1 MSPVLIIII
10 GMIVVLVGILVIR
23 LHPVLS
29 LLIGALVVG
38 LLTSPSLLL
47 VYAAGKNLSP
57 AQTAA
62 LLNQSLGERIA
73 IGFGDTCAKIGLL
86 IVLASITGKCLLDSG
101 AAERIVRTLLKVSG
115 EKKAPAAL
123 MISSFTLGIPIF
135 VDTVYLLMIPLVR
148 AMGVRNTRSYAL
160 YIMAMIAGGTITHS
174 LVPPTPGPIF
184 AARALNVSLG
194 VMIIIGLIIGIVCS
208 SVGLIYAYWLNKRQN
223 IPFRETPGTSID
235 KLKEWSAK
243 DNAQLPSFFMSLL
256 PVLVPVILIA
266 GETITASMK
275 HTDKNIRSFFE
286 LAGDPTIAMFIGT
299 AFALQLLLKQYSYRV
314 KALTK
319 PLEEAVYS
327 AGTIIL
333 ITASGGA
340 FGYIL
345 QQTSIGSWLA
355 THTADLKIAILPMAF
370 IVTALI
376 RTAQG
381 SATVA
386 MITAVGMFTAFNT
399 PGALSFHPVYL
410 AIVIGCGSKVFAWM
424 NDSGFWVICKMSGF
438 TEQETIK
445 NNSVMLAIMGVV
457 GLGMT
462 MLMAKLFP
470 FPFPF

>member
-1 MSPVLIIII
+1 
-10 GMIVVLVGILVIR
+10 
-23 LHPVLS
+23 
-29 LLIGALVVG
+29 
-38 LLTSPSLLL
+38 
-47 VYAAGKNLSP
+47 
-57 AQTAA
+57 
-62 LLNQSLGERIA
+62 
-73 IGFGDTCAKIGLL
+73 
-86 IVLASITGKCLLDSG
+86 
-101 AAERIVRTLLKVSG
+101 
-115 EKKAPAAL
+115 
-123 MISSFTLGIPIF
+123 
-135 VDTVYLLMIPLVR
+135 
-148 AMGVRNTRSYAL
+148 
-160 YIMAMIAGGTITHS
+160 
-174 LVPPTPGPIF
+174 
-184 AARALNVSLG
+184 
-194 VMIIIGLIIGIVCS
+194 
-208 SVGLIYAYWLNKRQN
+208 
-223 IPFRETPGTSID
+223 
-235 KLKEWSAK
+235 
-243 DNAQLPSFFMSLL
+243 
-256 PVLVPVILIA
+256 VILIA

-275 HTDKNIRSFFE
+275 DVEKNIRSFFE

-314 KALTK
+314 KELTK
-319 PLEEAVYS
+319 PLEEAVSS

-355 THTADLKIAILPMAF
+355 THTSELKIAILPMAF
-370 IVTALI
+370 LITALI

-445 NNSVMLAIMGVV
+445 NNSVMLAIMGVT
-457 GLGMT
+457 GLAFT

-470 FPFPF
+470 FPF

>member
-1 MSPVLIIII
+1 MEQ
-10 GMIVVLVGILVIR
+10 R
-23 LHPVLS
+23 
-29 LLIGALVVG
+29 
-38 LLTSPSLLL
+38 
-47 VYAAGKNLSP
+47 
-57 AQTAA
+57 
-62 LLNQSLGERIA
+62 
-73 IGFGDTCAKIGLL
+73 
-86 IVLASITGKCLLDSG
+86 
-101 AAERIVRTLLKVSG
+101 
-115 EKKAPAAL
+115 
-123 MISSFTLGIPIF
+123 
-135 VDTVYLLMIPLVR
+135 
-148 AMGVRNTRSYAL
+148 
-160 YIMAMIAGGTITHS
+160 
-174 LVPPTPGPIF
+174 
-184 AARALNVSLG
+184 
-194 VMIIIGLIIGIVCS
+194 
-208 SVGLIYAYWLNKRQN
+208 
-223 IPFRETPGTSID
+223 
-235 KLKEWSAK
+235 
-243 DNAQLPSFFMSLL
+243 
-256 PVLVPVILIA
+256 
-266 GETITASMK
+266 
-275 HTDKNIRSFFE
+275 
-286 LAGDPTIAMFIGT
+286 
-299 AFALQLLLKQYSYRV
+299 FALQLLLKQYSYRV

-319 PLEEAVYS
+319 PLEDAVYS

-345 QQTSIGSWLA
+345 QQTSIGTWLA

-370 IVTALI
+370 LITALI

-386 MITAVGMFTAFNT
+386 MITAVGMLTAFNT